1 MSNDKKSLIEK
12 LSRQLQEN
20 ADDSHLLLTAQM
32 LVSALQLQ
40 ATATKT
46 SNVTVL
52 SPISSAS
59 EEIVRKP
66 EAVTEASSPEVKSEV
81 IEDTTTL
88 QNKNFEEK
96 VAEETPSPTKK
107 KKINHSK
114 LIEKELSFFQT
125 YKEEVPKKSIQ
136 QSLFE
141 EVNNDNVTEIN
152 EKLKRNEK
160 EIADTHPISDLKAAI
175 GINDRYLYINELFR
189 GDATVYERSIL
200 TINNFSSLKE
210 SMEWIERSLRLP
222 YYWDEESKTVQQF
235 YNTVKRRFS

>member
-32 LVSALQLQ
+32 LVASLQSQ
-40 ATATKT
+40 ATAKRTG
-46 SNVTVL
+46 SVTVI
-52 SPISSAS
+52 SPVSSTQ
-59 EEIVRKP
+59 P
-66 EAVTEASSPEVKSEV
+66 EPVMKAESKTEASPEVKSEV
-81 IEDTTTL
+81 V
-88 QNKNFEEK
+88 EEK
-96 VAEETPSPTKK
+96 TSLQKEVPQEKSVAEPPLQPKK
-107 KKINHSK
+107 KKINHNK
-114 LIEKELSFFQT
+114 LIEKELSFFQI
-125 YKEEVPKKSIQ
+125 YKEEEAPKSVQ

-141 EVNNDNVTEIN
+141 EIAYDNVTEIN
-152 EKLKRNEK
+152 DKLKRSNR
-160 EIADTHPISDLKAAI
+160 EIADSHPISDLKAAI

-222 YYWDEESKTVQQF
+222 YYWDEDSKTVQQF